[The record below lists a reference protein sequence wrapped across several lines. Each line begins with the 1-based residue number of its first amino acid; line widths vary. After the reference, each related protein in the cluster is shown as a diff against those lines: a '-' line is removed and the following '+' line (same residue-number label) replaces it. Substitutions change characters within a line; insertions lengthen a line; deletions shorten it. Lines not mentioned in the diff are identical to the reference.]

1 MAIKVVVDI
10 RETERVAR
18 VAPPSLQGA
27 RSPSASTSLCLIF
40 TTSRRSST
48 NPLCGEESKIFS
60 GITLTSRHWPVLGN
74 KCIHMRCVALID
86 PSPPV
91 NIGDGDSE
99 AEQSQPKL
107 YFKVASKTF
116 FFHFSRFLLVVRVLG
131 LALRD

>member
-1 MAIKVVVDI
+1 MLGNKCIPTLSPALNPDLIPALI
-10 RETERVAR
+10 PSPAR
-18 VAPPSLQGA
+18 L
-27 RSPSASTSLCLIF
+27 
-40 TTSRRSST
+40 
-48 NPLCGEESKIFS
+48 
-60 GITLTSRHWPVLGN
+60 VLGN

-116 FFHFSRFLLVVRVLG
+116 FFHFSRFVLVVRVLG
-131 LALRD
+131 LAFRD